1 MKKFFALCLS
11 VILLLAIPVFGYAE
25 NEFLGESG
33 KVFEAWEAWDEWEL
47 YMKVDG
53 KKDRIYD
60 AEDGPLILEC
70 NELLDGEDTGASA
83 KVYIMSDWLLHV
95 FIEVT
100 DPELVTPTAEQQ
112 VEPAKGA
119 EAFDCVTVILDPKN
133 YLDPSD
139 NGYEP
144 EETGDEP
151 VDKSDMSKRL
161 RIYRMDHTGFG
172 YVEHDI
178 ISDLYGKYF
187 TNNDFYGWG
196 EPLSTVLRGKGV
208 LPEDN
213 DDPSACV
220 GFELTDKGYNIEFAA
235 PLQAYAE
242 GTEYGINIVL
252 SDAYN
257 GGESVSHYTI
267 ASSTNNKEP
276 LNLANFD
283 YFCLGS
289 VIVDMPPEEDTSAET
304 ESETMQTPQTE
315 KPSESTATTGG
326 VTTDAADEPG
336 GGNYMVYIIAGA
348 AVILVVAGIVV
359 FTVIRRKKKE

>member
-1 MKKFFALCLS
+1 MLKTL
-11 VILLLAIPVFGYAE
+11 
-25 NEFLGESG
+25 LGESG
-33 KVFEAWEAWDEWEL
+33 KVFEAWGAWEDWEL

-100 DPELVTPTAEQQ
+100 DPELVTPTADQQ

-119 EAFDCVTVILDPKN
+119 EAFDCITVILDPKN
-133 YLDPSD
+133 YLDPTD

-151 VDKSDMSKRL
+151 VDKGDMSKRL

-187 TNNDFYGWG
+187 TNNDLYGWG
-196 EPLSTVLRGKGV
+196 DTLTKVLVGKGV
-208 LPEDN
+208 TDDN
-213 DDPSACV
+213 NDPSACV
-220 GFELTDKGYNIEFAA
+220 GVELTDKGYNIEFAA
-235 PLQAYAE
+235 PLLEYRE
-242 GTEYGINIVL
+242 GTEYGINIIL

-267 ASSTNNKEP
+267 SSSTDNKEP
-276 LNLANFD
+276 MNLAKYD
-283 YFCLGS
+283 YFCLGA
-289 VIVDMPPEEDTSAET
+289 VIVDMPPEEDTQVDTSG
-304 ESETMQTPQTE
+304 ESSSDTIQAIQD
-315 KPSESTATTGG
+315 SDSTAGTKGDA
-326 VTTDAADEPG
+326 TDSISNSD
-336 GGNYMVYIIAGA
+336 GGNNILYIIIAA
-348 AVILVVAGIVV
+348 AVVLVAAGIIIYVL
-359 FTVIRRKKKE
+359 IRRKGNNKAE